1 MPWTDFFPIL
11 TDEHVDHF
19 RNTASTEEQKWLEKA
34 FEGLGVPLRNSQK
47 HLICL
52 SLSPDPTPPVCCFS
66 VPEIESASGAFERI
80 FIRLRN
86 TTLRFASELPE
97 ARLRIYL
104 DPRWSDWADEL
115 LELGCEVIVMAQSSS
130 GPNPASL
137 WRFLALEED
146 VPTTF
151 MSLADLEQADDLIQR
166 TEALKATGFKMWRT
180 PMDRRMNYRPI
191 HPDRFGCVRGMPVRD
206 LLCAFVW
213 YVQQAAQIPADGGSI
228 EEGEALLPLHA
239 KHSERQADWNRPDL
253 AEFFLMSAIY
263 PRAAF
268 DGMLSLIEV
277 DDQHSRWQL
286 LDIEYATW
294 ANPDSEVVFV
304 RPFHPIQSMNSI
316 DFKESTLVATMFAR
330 LALENRYPGH
340 FEAWQQ
346 EMHPGDDIDFMASP
360 KQSGLA
366 VVQESTNQEVP

>member
-1 MPWTDFFPIL
+1 
-11 TDEHVDHF
+11 
-19 RNTASTEEQKWLEKA
+19 
-34 FEGLGVPLRNSQK
+34 
-47 HLICL
+47 
-52 SLSPDPTPPVCCFS
+52 
-66 VPEIESASGAFERI
+66 VPESEEGSSVFERI

-86 TTLRFASELPE
+86 ATLRFASELPE
-97 ARLRIYL
+97 ARIRIYL
-104 DPRWSDWADEL
+104 DPRWADSADEL
-115 LELGCEVIVMAQSSS
+115 LELGCEVIVMDQPSS

-166 TEALKATGFKMWRT
+166 TEALKATGLKMWRT

-206 LLCAFVW
+206 LLFAFGW
-213 YVQQAAQIPADGGSI
+213 YVQQAVLVPADSGST

-239 KHSERQADWNRPDL
+239 KHSERQADWYRPDL

-294 ANPDSEVVFV
+294 ANPDSELVFV
-304 RPFHPIQSMNSI
+304 RPVHPMQNKNPV
-316 DFKESTLVATMFAR
+316 DFKESTLVASMFAR
-330 LALENRYPGH
+330 LALENRYPEH

-346 EMHPGDDIDFMASP
+346 ERPPGDEIDLPEQQNVARV
-360 KQSGLA
+360 L
-366 VVQESTNQEVP
+366 ESTNPQKP